1 MENLELSYLI
11 AGMKMILGRIRFSPR
26 ATSNKPL
33 ARRKMMFRKIALATL
48 LTLSMASASFG
59 GTIPGSRTG
68 TITGSRGDTI
78 SGSRTDLLPAQTDR
92 DSRFRVQDGLLSG
105 LWLLLNFW

>member
-1 MENLELSYLI
+1 
-11 AGMKMILGRIRFSPR
+11 
-26 ATSNKPL
+26 
-33 ARRKMMFRKIALATL
+33 MFRKISLATL

-59 GTIPGSRTG
+59 GTIPGSRSSRVGTITGSRTGTITGSRTG